1 MIAQIYAHA
10 QRLGLSQ
17 GMLLALAREAA
28 HDAKLRCIEDMHTR
42 DLEQLAVL
50 FNWIT
55 MDDAWVIT
63 RRSPLKSLHRQ
74 CKQLSAA

>member
-42 DLEQLAVL
+42 DLEQLAAL
-50 FNWIT
+50 FTWIT
-55 MDDAWVIT
+55 MDEAWLLT
-63 RRSPLKSLHRQ
+63 QRRGVESIRNQRLT
-74 CKQLSAA
+74 AA

>member
-42 DLEQLAVL
+42 DLEQLAAL

-55 MDDAWVIT
+55 MDEARLLT
-63 RRSPLKSLHRQ
+63 QRRGVESIRNQPL
-74 CKQLSAA
+74 AAA